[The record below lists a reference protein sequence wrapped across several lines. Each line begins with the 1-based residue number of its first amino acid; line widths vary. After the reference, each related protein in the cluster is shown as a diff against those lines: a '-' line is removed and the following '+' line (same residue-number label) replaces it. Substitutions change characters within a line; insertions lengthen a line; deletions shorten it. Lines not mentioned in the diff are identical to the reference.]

1 MTTHWQIRFS
11 FLKGSNFINKKT
23 TATATTFFCLIA
35 TRERK
40 KLVTPYFFTIPE
52 KTPFIFQ
59 ESKSSVWGVI
69 GVLFSLLYLFFKE
82 SIFFFPCHQEIR
94 CIIYFFHPIRMH
106 IAEFVD
112 GRHQLIVGIGR
123 AVVFISEHF
132 LNPKHHDSKLQ
143 SWFWCWVLLLA
154 VVLQNKWH
162 KFKLCQ
168 TCTLVFAQSTL
179 LHNNKLSRVK
189 IKYHVSI
196 SRNFREIYFTKKIL
210 NIFIDFRFSGSDSIR
225 HITNL

>member
-1 MTTHWQIRFS
+1 MPPR
-11 FLKGSNFINKKT
+11 N
-23 TATATTFFCLIA
+23 
-35 TRERK
+35 
-40 KLVTPYFFTIPE
+40 
-52 KTPFIFQ
+52 
-59 ESKSSVWGVI
+59 
-69 GVLFSLLYLFFKE
+69 SLYYLFFY
-82 SIFFFPCHQEIR
+82 SIW
-94 CIIYFFHPIRMH
+94 MH

-189 IKYHVSI
+189 IKDNVSI
-196 SRNFREIYFTKKIL
+196 SRNFREIGFTKKRTSSCLGEIW
-210 NIFIDFRFSGSDSIR
+210 ISVWVWISYMPYFRLLMDQCV
-225 HITNL
+225 

>member
-1 MTTHWQIRFS
+1 M
-11 FLKGSNFINKKT
+11 L
-23 TATATTFFCLIA
+23 L
-35 TRERK
+35 ERK
-40 KLVTPYFFTIPE
+40 NSSHLTFLLPE

-69 GVLFSLLYLFFKE
+69 AGVLFSLNLYSLE
-82 SIFFFPCHQEIR
+82 NEFFFSCHQEIR

-123 AVVFISEHF
+123 TIVFISEHF

-179 LHNNKLSRVK
+179 LHNNKLSK
-189 IKYHVSI
+189 MTIEYHVSI
-196 SRNFREIYFTKKIL
+196 SRNFREIDFTKKRTSSCLGEIW
-210 NIFIDFRFSGSDSIR
+210 ISV
-225 HITNL
+225 